1 LLRAERYGV
10 GGLLDRIVGT
20 FGRANT
26 YVELQRHLHRDQ
38 EDDNDALVCLAE
50 AFRVPLV
57 ATGGVSFATPEERPL
72 FDVLTSIRE
81 HVPLHRAG
89 RRLAANAE
97 RYLKPPA
104 QMARLFADLPQAV
117 HATRDL
123 ADRLQFTMT
132 DLGYRFPRYPVPDGE
147 TEISFLRKIAE
158 VGARDRYRPY
168 YDKARAQVARELDL
182 IEKLQLA
189 GYFLIAVQMPLEL
202 DISVGAAKGAD
213 NAIEQAANTV
223 ALGAQQ
229 RAPRHGNQSGGEAVE
244 FVEGQ
249 RALALRRAQLHAR
262 QQATQ
267 VAPAFLGRDE
277 DGKGEQ

>member
-1 LLRAERYGV
+1 MKLRAPKGEGALALDELDGFTTGLIAMPGRALLRAERYGV
-10 GGLLDRIVGT
+10 GGLLDRIVGI

-104 QMARLFADLPQAV
+104 QMARLFADRPQAIACHARPGGSPAV
-117 HATRDL
+117 HD
-123 ADRLQFTMT
+123 DRPGLP
-132 DLGYRFPRYPVPDGE
+132 LSALP
-147 TEISFLRKIAE
+147 
-158 VGARDRYRPY
+158 GARRRNRDFVPPQDRRSRGARSLPALLRQG
-168 YDKARAQVARELDL
+168 ARAGGAR
-182 IEKLQLA
+182 A
-189 GYFLIAVQMPLEL
+189 GPDRE
-202 DISVGAAKGAD
+202 AASW
-213 NAIEQAANTV
+213 
-223 ALGAQQ
+223 
-229 RAPRHGNQSGGEAVE
+229 P
-244 FVEGQ
+244 
-249 RALALRRAQLHAR
+249 
-262 QQATQ
+262 ATS
-267 VAPAFLGRDE
+267 
-277 DGKGEQ
+277 